1 MVSYLLIVTSYHVKW
16 RHSTRHL
23 GSAILDFTIFLKCQ
37 EIMEIT
43 TKSSQNAL
51 EKYKLV
57 NLWNLMKKTGEKI
70 QIQQTAR
77 LKLHE
82 IRFETPNMTITY
94 KAGSQ
99 QWTAVSSL
107 LGLISTVYRRYVTP
121 ALEPTHIECK
131 VTRSLYQGPYFEP
144 TRLLPETRV
153 ATARVSV
160 RKETKKDLRR
170 FTDPT
175 GTFSLSSLFP
185 VSCLGCSSVRFSGY

>member
-1 MVSYLLIVTSYHVKW
+1 
-16 RHSTRHL
+16 
-23 GSAILDFTIFLKCQ
+23 
-37 EIMEIT
+37 MEIT

-131 VTRSLYQGPYFEP
+131 VTGSLYQGPYFEP